1 MFRGKPSCLNSTA
14 HTKFAN
20 VFTMTIAPN
29 PSQPLHVNA
38 TDKFDRCMV
47 FAGGG
52 FRFGAY
58 LGMYAAACDAGK
70 RPDVLLASCG
80 GAIAAAIIHALPNED
95 ARKAW
100 LFSTQ
105 LFEYCTRARST
116 PHAALHRVLFRAAQ
130 RRINR
135 KFAAVIPNI
144 FTEYLFE
151 PPNFALPLP
160 AVVPYLNQPAIA
172 IIGAKV
178 LFTPSDVGKARG
190 SQKLFAETIF
200 AHERVLQLLYS
211 ARPAVATDPKSAVAP
226 EFCFESPSPLANAVL
241 ISTADVVYFPTAAHL
256 GQCYSGGAID
266 LFPIEIAKLLAK
278 EIIMELKGPLDQNF
292 AQPAWRAIYGI
303 DGNARIRQ
311 VQHAFADFW
320 IDTRNIRQ
328 KLRTVQVQKRLNWR
342 TGRIA
347 LSPPKTHAEFIAQMQ
362 AQWRYGYQRGAAAF
376 TNPGVKS

>member
-1 MFRGKPSCLNSTA
+1 MG
-14 HTKFAN
+14 
-20 VFTMTIAPN
+20 MTIALNSKQFSPA
-29 PSQPLHVNA
+29 SA
-38 TDKFDRCMV
+38 TDKFERCMV

-80 GAIAAAIIHALPNED
+80 GAIAAAIIHALPDED

-100 LFSTQ
+100 LCSTQ
-105 LFEYCTRARST
+105 MFDYCRQARST
-116 PHAALHRVLFRAAQ
+116 RHAELHRILFRAAQ
-130 RRINR
+130 RRFNG
-135 KFAAVIPNI
+135 KFAPVIPNI

-160 AVVPYLNQPAIA
+160 TAVPYLNQPAIA

-200 AHERVLQLLYS
+200 ANEHVQQLLQC
-211 ARPAVATDPKSAVAP
+211 ATPAVAAEESSAIAP
-226 EFCFESPSPLANAVL
+226 QFCFESLSPLANTVL

-292 AQPAWRAIYGI
+292 AQPAWRSVYGI

-311 VQHAFADFW
+311 VQQDFADFW

-328 KLRTVQVQKRLNWR
+328 KLRTEQVQKRMDWR
-342 TGRIA
+342 SGRIT
-347 LSPPKTHAEFIAQMQ
+347 LNPPKTHAEFIAQMQ
-362 AQWRYGYQRGAAAF
+362 AQWHYGYQCGADAF
-376 TNPGVKS
+376 ANPGAKS